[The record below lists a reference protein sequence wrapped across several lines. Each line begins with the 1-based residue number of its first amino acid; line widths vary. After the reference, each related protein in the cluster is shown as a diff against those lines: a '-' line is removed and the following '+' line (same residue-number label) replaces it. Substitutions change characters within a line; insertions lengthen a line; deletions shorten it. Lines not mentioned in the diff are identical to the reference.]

1 MSAKKELSRFGSLSV
16 AIVVAAAAVVALS
29 GPAAADWERGEDWQV
44 AAIPEKDGQKS
55 ALQLQPVHMSGR
67 LQALSQ
73 TMITRSLLAALSVD
87 KKRNIETLAKER
99 DVFVRVLKGLRH
111 GDEKLGLRAA
121 EHPEILEK
129 LARLEKEWSIFG
141 PAVQSIIDTGRITPQ
156 NVAIVAECIEPLAE
170 ATEQLIDVY
179 EYYATGG
186 RTFSVLTGMVSRA
199 EAQHA
204 LLQEMTAGYL
214 LVAYGHK
221 AETYRAR
228 IWAYQAQF
236 DLILRG
242 LIDGDRQLNMLP
254 APAQPLREQFEAAR
268 RTWSQLYAV
277 TKTIPQGG
285 AIDRD
290 CILDI
295 ARQSRQ
301 LAATLGKAI
310 ELYKSL

>member
-1 MSAKKELSRFGSLSV
+1 MYANRIMSRRRPLCV
-16 AIVVAAAAVVALS
+16 ATALAVSAVVALS
-29 GPAAADWERGEDWQV
+29 GPAAAEREPQLDGQV
-44 AAIPEKDGQKS
+44 AAVPKHAGQNS
-55 ALQLQPVHMSGR
+55 AIQLQPVHMSGR

-73 TMITRSLLAALSVD
+73 AMIMRSLLAALSVE
-87 KKRNIETLAKER
+87 KKRNVKTLAKER
-99 DVFVRVLKGLRH
+99 DAFARILRGLRH
-111 GDEKLGLRAA
+111 GDEKLGLRPAKN
-121 EHPEILEK
+121 PEILAK

-170 ATEQLIDVY
+170 ATEELIDVY

-236 DLILRG
+236 DLTLRG
-242 LIDGDRQLNMLP
+242 LIDGDRRLNLLP
-254 APAQPLREQFEAAR
+254 APAQPLKEQFEAAR
-268 RTWSQLYAV
+268 QTWARLYAV
-277 TKTIPQGG
+277 TKAIPQGG

-295 ARQSRQ
+295 PRQCRQ

-310 ELYKSL
+310 DIYRSL

>member
-1 MSAKKELSRFGSLSV
+1 L
-16 AIVVAAAAVVALS
+16 
-29 GPAAADWERGEDWQV
+29 
-44 AAIPEKDGQKS
+44 
-55 ALQLQPVHMSGR
+55 
-67 LQALSQ
+67 
-73 TMITRSLLAALSVD
+73 
-87 KKRNIETLAKER
+87 
-99 DVFVRVLKGLRH
+99 RVLKGLRH

-236 DLILRG
+236 DRILHG
-242 LIDGDRQLNMLP
+242 LIDGDRQLNLLP
-254 APAQPLREQFEAAR
+254 APDQPLREQFEAAR
-268 RTWSQLYAV
+268 QSWTRLYAI

-290 CILDI
+290 CLLDI
-295 ARQSRQ
+295 TRQSRQ

-310 ELYKSL
+310 DLYKSL

>member
-1 MSAKKELSRFGSLSV
+1 MRTRKQLSRFGSLSV
-16 AIVVAAAAVVALS
+16 AIVVAASAVVALS
-29 GPAAADWERGEDWQV
+29 GPAAADWDRGEDWQI
-44 AAIPEKDGQKS
+44 AAIPEQDGRKS

-87 KKRNIETLAKER
+87 KKRNIDTLAKER
-99 DVFVRVLKGLRH
+99 DAFVRVLKGLRH

-121 EHPEILEK
+121 EQPEILEK

-236 DLILRG
+236 DRTLTG

-254 APAQPLREQFEAAR
+254 APARPLREQFVEARESWTRLRAI
-268 RTWSQLYAV
+268 
-277 TKTIPQGG
+277 TKAIPQGG
-285 AIDRD
+285 TIDRD
-290 CILDI
+290 CLLDI
-295 ARQSRQ
+295 TRESRQ
-301 LAATLGKAI
+301 LAASLGKAI
-310 ELYKSL
+310 DLYKGL

>member
-1 MSAKKELSRFGSLSV
+1 MYANRTMSRRRPLC
-16 AIVVAAAAVVALS
+16 VVAALAVSALVALS
-29 GPAAADWERGEDWQV
+29 GPAAAEREPQLDGQV
-44 AAIPEKDGQKS
+44 AAVPKRAGQNS
-55 ALQLQPVHMSGR
+55 AMQLQPVHMSGR

-73 TMITRSLLAALSVD
+73 AMIMRSLLAALSVE
-87 KKRNIETLAKER
+87 KKRNVKTLAKER
-99 DVFVRVLKGLRH
+99 DAFVRILRGLRH
-111 GDEKLGLRAA
+111 GDENLDLRPAKN
-121 EHPEILEK
+121 PEILKK

-236 DLILRG
+236 DRTLTG

-254 APAQPLREQFEAAR
+254 APARPLREQFVEARESWTRLQAI
-268 RTWSQLYAV
+268 
-277 TKTIPQGG
+277 TKAIPQGG
-285 AIDRD
+285 TIDRD
-290 CILDI
+290 CLLDI
-295 ARQSRQ
+295 TRESRQ
-301 LAATLGKAI
+301 LAASLGKAI
-310 ELYKSL
+310 DLYKGL

>member
-1 MSAKKELSRFGSLSV
+1 MYVKKALPRSRPLTF
-16 AIVVAAAAVVALS
+16 AAAVAVSAVMALS
-29 GPAAADWERGEDWQV
+29 GPAAAEQEPRNDWQV
-44 AAIPEKDGQKS
+44 AAVPKHAGQKS
-55 ALQLQPVHMSGR
+55 AIQLQPVHMSGR

-73 TMITRSLLAALSVD
+73 AMIMRSLLAALSVE
-87 KKRNIETLAKER
+87 KKRNVKTLAKER
-99 DVFVRVLKGLRH
+99 DAFVRILHGLRH
-111 GDEKLGLRAA
+111 GDEKLGLRPA
-121 EHPEILEK
+121 ENPEILKK

-186 RTFSVLTGMVSRA
+186 RTFSMLTGMVSRA
-199 EAQHA
+199 EFQHA

-236 DLILRG
+236 DRTLTG
-242 LIDGDRQLNMLP
+242 LIDGDRLLNVLP
-254 APAQPLREQFEAAR
+254 APARPLREQFEEAR
-268 RTWSQLYAV
+268 ESWTRLHAITR
-277 TKTIPQGG
+277 TIPLGG

-290 CILDI
+290 CLLDI
-295 ARQSRQ
+295 TRESRQ
-301 LAATLGKAI
+301 LAESLGKAI
-310 ELYKSL
+310 DLYKSL

>member
-1 MSAKKELSRFGSLSV
+1 MWDRTSLSRPRPLSV
-16 AIVVAAAAVVALS
+16 AVALAVCALVALS
-29 GPAAADWERGEDWQV
+29 GPAAAEQEPESDGQV
-44 AAIPEKDGQKS
+44 AAVPEHAGQNS
-55 ALQLQPVHMSGR
+55 AIQLQPVHMSGR

-73 TMITRSLLAALSVD
+73 AMIMRSLLAALAVE
-87 KKRNIETLAKER
+87 KKRNVKTLAKER
-99 DVFVRVLKGLRH
+99 DAFVRILHGLRH
-111 GDEKLGLRAA
+111 GDEKLGLRPADN
-121 EHPEILEK
+121 PQILKK

-236 DLILRG
+236 ERTLIG
-242 LIDGDRQLNMLP
+242 LIDGDRQLNILP
-254 APAQPLREQFEAAR
+254 APAPPLRKQFEEAR
-268 RTWSQLYAV
+268 ESWAQLYAI

-285 AIDRD
+285 EIDRD
-290 CILDI
+290 CLMDI
-295 ARQSRQ
+295 TRQSRQ
-301 LAATLGKAI
+301 LSASLGKAI
-310 ELYKSL
+310 DLYRSL

>member
-1 MSAKKELSRFGSLSV
+1 MHISKQLFRFGSLSV
-16 AIVVAAAAVVALS
+16 ATAVAVSAVVALS
-29 GPAAADWERGEDWQV
+29 GPAAAEREREEDRQV
-44 AAIPEKDGQKS
+44 AALPKQDGQSS
-55 ALQLQPVHMSGR
+55 AIQLQPVHMSGR

-87 KKRNIETLAKER
+87 KKRNIDTLAKER
-99 DVFVRVLKGLRH
+99 DAFVRVLKGLRH
-111 GDEKLGLRAA
+111 GDEKLGLRAT

-236 DLILRG
+236 DRILRG
-242 LIDGDRQLNMLP
+242 LIDGDRQLNLLP

-268 RTWSQLYAV
+268 QSWTRLYAI

-290 CILDI
+290 CLLDI
-295 ARQSRQ
+295 TRQSRQ

>member
-1 MSAKKELSRFGSLSV
+1 MTGCF
-16 AIVVAAAAVVALS
+16 AIVTGGGTAGHV
-29 GPAAADWERGEDWQV
+29 
-44 AAIPEKDGQKS
+44 
-55 ALQLQPVHMSGR
+55 
-67 LQALSQ
+67 
-73 TMITRSLLAALSVD
+73 LAALSVD
-87 KKRNIETLAKER
+87 KKRNIDTLAKER
-99 DVFVRVLKGLRH
+99 DAFVRVLKGLRH

-236 DLILRG
+236 DRILRG
-242 LIDGDRQLNMLP
+242 LIDGDRQLNLLP
-254 APAQPLREQFEAAR
+254 APDQPLRAQFEAAR
-268 RTWSQLYAV
+268 QSWTRLYAI

-290 CILDI
+290 CLLDI
-295 ARQSRQ
+295 TRQSRQ

-310 ELYKSL
+310 DLYKSL